1 MASALIA
8 KSTAV
13 ISAHR
18 SALRLAA
25 LAVPLALSL
34 AACGTTKLG
43 EGEVSEG
50 ERRFTEKL
58 LFPTQKL
65 PEAKPFNEREIGCP
79 AVSLLDGTAT
89 WRVGADSARGVSYQA
104 SINDLARECTQ
115 EGTTM
120 RIKVGVRGRV
130 VIGDGGRGGTINVPV
145 RVAVKDGD
153 KTLHSRVSTASVSV
167 ADSGSSAFTVLD
179 EGIIV
184 TITDKDPADQYSIIV
199 GIDPQGARSG
209 APRKRRR

>member
-1 MASALIA
+1 MA
-8 KSTAV
+8 KSMVTMSSMRA
-13 ISAHR
+13 
-18 SALRLAA
+18 ALRLAL
-25 LAVPLALSL
+25 LAGPLALALS
-34 AACGTTKLG
+34 ACGASKLG

-65 PEAKPFNEREIGCP
+65 PEAKPFDQREIGCP

-89 WRVGADSARGVSYQA
+89 WRVGGDSARGVSYQA

-115 EGTTM
+115 EGNTL

-145 RVAVKDGD
+145 RIAVKDGD
-153 KTLHSRVSTASVSV
+153 KTLLSRVSTASVSV
-167 ADSGSSAFTVLD
+167 AESGSSAFTVLD
-179 EGIIV
+179 EAISV
-184 TITDKDPADQYSIIV
+184 VITDKDPADQYSILI
-199 GIDPQGARSG
+199 GIDPQGSRGGTAS
-209 APRKRRR
+209 RKRRR